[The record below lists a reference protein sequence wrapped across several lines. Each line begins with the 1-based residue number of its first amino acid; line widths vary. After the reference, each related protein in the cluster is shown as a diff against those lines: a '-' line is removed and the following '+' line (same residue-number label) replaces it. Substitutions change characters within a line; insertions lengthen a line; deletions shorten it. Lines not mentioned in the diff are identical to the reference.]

1 MNTAASAS
9 GSALIAL
16 IVVIF
21 FLIGIA
27 SIIGVVERRKLQ
39 STREVQADPVAAT
52 SPKKS
57 PDISQSPLSTGVP
70 QPAINEVST
79 HESEPSIC
87 PSCSK
92 LLRLA
97 ACRREQSR
105 DHIGRFVSVCVL
117 HGMGGSNSMEHG
129 RR

>member
-97 ACRREQSR
+97 LQPQDQFCGTCGA
-105 DHIGRFVSVCVL
+105 HTTL
-117 HGMGGSNSMEHG
+117 SNDATQWHSQ
-129 RR
+129 

>member
-92 LLRLA
+92 LLRLG
-97 ACRREQSR
+97 
-105 DHIGRFVSVCVL
+105 DRFCSQCGYRL
-117 HGMGGSNSMEHG
+117 IKETPSILPTIKNTSDLT
-129 RR
+129 